1 MGLDDVLMALLVG
14 GLGLSIAYLAAEY
27 LGWRALRAAERRRG
41 VLERELHAARLAQQ
55 SVAVPPRTAAL
66 RAEFTEAA
74 PERRAPRMAPMRTF
88 PFVDR
93 RRRTEFRDPG
103 GSVGRNG

>member
-1 MGLDDVLMALLVG
+1 MDLDDALIAMLAG

-27 LGWRALRAAERRRG
+27 LGWRALRAAQRRRET
-41 VLERELHAARLAQQ
+41 LERELHAARLAQQ
-55 SVAVPPRTAAL
+55 GAAALPHTVAL

-74 PERRAPRMAPMRTF
+74 PERRTPRRGSMRIF
-88 PFVDR
+88 PFVER
-93 RRRTEFRDPG
+93 RRRAGSHDPG

>member
-1 MGLDDVLMALLVG
+1 MDLDDALIAMLAG

-27 LGWRALRAAERRRG
+27 LGWRALRAAERHREM
-41 VLERELHAARLAQQ
+41 LERELHAARLAQQ
-55 SVAVPPRTAAL
+55 GAAAPPRTVPL

-74 PERRAPRMAPMRTF
+74 PERRTPRMAPMRIF
-88 PFVDR
+88 PFVER
-93 RRRTEFRDPG
+93 RRRAGSRDPS